1 MVLVT
6 GCSTLE
12 HGNIAD
18 PEPVEVYYYKTT
30 YVQQPFAVLL
40 ATEMDD
46 GTVRVVFSTDAEVN
60 FEGGFYS
67 PDIEPNHLLVK
78 NYKKEEYANQI
89 GGLPIFEA
97 SFNAYTFVFPEEGD
111 AKYCTVL
118 TESDDLETA
127 IREAQKMK
135 GDRFELNEDY
145 LKKWKFIYY
154 KL

>member
-78 NYKKEEYANQI
+78 NYKKDDYLSSSFDNDKYERGANYLI
-89 GGLPIFEA
+89 RLLLLNKCDYLISSLTNGSLFLKLIC
-97 SFNAYTFVFPEEGD
+97 D
-111 AKYCTVL
+111 KKY
-118 TESDDLETA
+118 EDEHW
-127 IREAQKMK
+127 
-135 GDRFELNEDY
+135 FELGKY
-145 LKKWKFIYY
+145 
-154 KL
+154 